1 MPDRRPDAQSDVDV
15 QTMRKTLAEAA
26 VAAAERE
33 PSEIA
38 VRARVRAEAEGAESA
53 RQLAAL
59 LEDPDWIVPPSAL
72 RRIAGALTYFGDPDC
87 VPEATR
93 AVPGQAL
100 VDWVAGELGA
110 ELAAWES
117 FRSYRERLDR
127 RRPGGEARTRKL
139 YARRHRLRA
148 ALQSHH
154 PD

>member
-1 MPDRRPDAQSDVDV
+1 MRDRRPDAPNDYDV
-15 QTMRKTLAEAA
+15 QTMRKTLVDAA

-33 PSEIA
+33 PFEIA
-38 VRARVRAEAEGAESA
+38 ERARARAETEGAESA
-53 RQLAAL
+53 RQLAGL
-59 LEDPDWIVPPSAL
+59 LEDPDWITPPSAL

-93 AVPGQAL
+93 AVPARVL
-100 VDWVAGELGA
+100 VDWVAGELSA

-139 YARRHRLRA
+139 YARRRRLRA
-148 ALQSHH
+148 ALQRR
-154 PD
+154 PTD

>member
-1 MPDRRPDAQSDVDV
+1 MRDRRPDAQSDVDV
-15 QTMRKTLAEAA
+15 QTMRKTLVDAA

-33 PSEIA
+33 PFEIA
-38 VRARVRAEAEGAESA
+38 ERARARAETEGTESA

-59 LEDPDWIVPPSAL
+59 LEDPDWITPPSAL
-72 RRIAGALTYFGDPDC
+72 RRIAGALTYFGEPDS

-93 AVPGQAL
+93 AVPGRVL
-100 VDWVAGELGA
+100 VDWVAGELSA

-139 YARRHRLRA
+139 YARRRRLRA
-148 ALQSHH
+148 ALQRR
-154 PD
+154 PTD

>member
-1 MPDRRPDAQSDVDV
+1 MPDRRPDARSDVDV
-15 QTMRKTLAEAA
+15 QTMRKTLVDAA
-26 VAAAERE
+26 IAAAERE

-38 VRARVRAEAEGAESA
+38 VRARARAETEGAESA
-53 RQLAAL
+53 RRLAAL
-59 LEDPDWIVPPSAL
+59 LEDPDWITPPSAL

-127 RRPGGEARTRKL
+127 RHPGGEARTRKL
-139 YARRHRLRA
+139 YARRHRLRS
-148 ALQSHH
+148 ALQGRRH
-154 PD
+154 D